1 MLTVQHLH
9 ASYGSHAVLK
19 GLSLQVKPGE
29 IVALLGRNGS
39 GRSTLAKAL
48 MGLVPATGQVH
59 WQGQA
64 LLSWPAHQLARLGL
78 AYVPESRDVFPS
90 LSVHQNL
97 LLGLKTGAS
106 EALLEAAYDMFA
118 ALRQRQ
124 HTPAGVLSGGEQQ
137 MLSLARALVGQ
148 PRVLVADEPC
158 EGLAP
163 QVVEVV
169 GQALGRLRAAGVG
182 VLLIEQKLALVR
194 TWADRVLVMG
204 RGEIVFA
211 GTVASLEA
219 SAEVRREWLE
229 L

>member
-64 LLSWPAHQLARLGL
+64 LLGWPAHQLARLGL
-78 AYVPESRDVFPS
+78 AYVPESRYVFPS

>member
-1 MLTVQHLH
+1 MLSVQHLH

-48 MGLVPATGQVH
+48 MGLVPATGQVL

-64 LLSWPAHQLARLGL
+64 LLGLPAHQLAFLGL

-90 LSVHQNL
+90 LSVHHNL
-97 LLGLKTGAS
+97 LLGLKAGAS

-124 HTPAGVLSGGEQQ
+124 HTLAGVLSGGEQQ

-148 PRVLVADEPC
+148 PRVLLADEPC

-219 SAEVRREWLE
+219 HAEVRREWLE

>member
-64 LLSWPAHQLARLGL
+64 LLGWPAHQLARLGL

-219 SAEVRREWLE
+219 SSEVRREWLE

>member
-9 ASYGSHAVLK
+9 TSYGSHAVLK

-64 LLSWPAHQLARLGL
+64 LLGWPAHQLARLGL

-106 EALLEAAYDMFA
+106 EALLEAAYNMFA

-211 GTVASLEA
+211 GTVASLET

>member
-19 GLSLQVKPGE
+19 GLSFQLRPGE

-59 WQGQA
+59 WQGQS
-64 LLSWPAHQLARLGL
+64 LLGWPAHRLARLGL
-78 AYVPESRDVFPS
+78 AYVPESRDVFPN

-97 LLGLKTGAS
+97 LLGLKAGAS
-106 EALLEAAYDMFA
+106 EALLEAAYDRFA

-137 MLSLARALVGQ
+137 MLSLARALLGQ

-169 GQALGRLRAAGVG
+169 GQALGSLRAAGAG

-219 SAEVRREWLE
+219 HADVRREWLE

>member
-64 LLSWPAHQLARLGL
+64 LLGWPAHQLARLGL

>member
-9 ASYGSHAVLK
+9 TSYGSHAVLK

-64 LLSWPAHQLARLGL
+64 LLGWPAHQLARLGL

-219 SAEVRREWLE
+219 SSEVRREWLE

>member
-1 MLTVQHLH
+1 MLSVQHLH

-19 GLSLQVKPGE
+19 GLSLQVQPGE

-64 LLSWPAHQLARLGL
+64 LLGLPAHQLACLGL

-90 LSVHQNL
+90 LSVHHNL
-97 LLGLKTGAS
+97 LLGLKAGAS

-124 HTPAGVLSGGEQQ
+124 HTLAGVLSGGEQQ

-148 PRVLVADEPC
+148 PRVLLADEPC

-219 SAEVRREWLE
+219 QAEVRREWLE

>member
-64 LLSWPAHQLARLGL
+64 LLGWPAHQLARLGL

-163 QVVEVV
+163 QVVDVV